1 MTTKPSTRR
10 RAIMVFVKNRPGV
23 LNKISMLIR
32 RKMYNVESITA
43 CAARRPENSRITL
56 TLYEDNDANMLQVIR
71 QIEKMTE
78 VISARE
84 LDRDESYWREVA
96 LIKCEARQEPFEAL
110 RQQYGFEILDMLNE
124 EVYIVQLAG
133 TSRIIDDFLQE
144 LGGASIIDVARSGF
158 TALDR

>member
-1 MTTKPSTRR
+1 
-10 RAIMVFVKNRPGV
+10 
-23 LNKISMLIR
+23 
-32 RKMYNVESITA
+32 
-43 CAARRPENSRITL
+43 
-56 TLYEDNDANMLQVIR
+56 MLQVIR
-71 QIEKMTE
+71 QIEKTME

-96 LIKCEARQEPFEAL
+96 LIKCEAGQEQFEAL
-110 RQQYGFEILDMLNE
+110 RHQYGFEILDMLDE

-144 LGGASIIDVARSGF
+144 LGRTSIIDVARSGF